1 MSELDISERQTHG
14 VTILDMN
21 GEITSDGGSRELRT
35 TIRRLLEEGK
45 KHVLL
50 NLGGVTVIDS
60 SGISELVSGFSELDR
75 HQGRLHLLNL
85 SEKISNLLA
94 ITRLLTV
101 FDSYENEETA
111 LESFGG
117 ILKGITVMSDYKIF
131 GSPTELQSLPDGV
144 TVKKTYA
151 AFSIVSVPDDLIDD
165 IRGRFP
171 IEKLESSSP
180 SSDPVA
186 PSGLASAWAGN
197 PSEAREHVI
206 RFAGPVETDW
216 KEKLAELGV
225 TVRRSIGSAA
235 LVVSTDDDQALQKV
249 RDLEEVAQVD
259 PYVPVFRL
267 SDRFLKGVSETPSEE
282 AIADAHVKAVTD
294 NEQATSSRELVL
306 PGILMASFF
315 TPEDRERAEEQLK
328 MHGVR
333 IAERVGNR
341 RLMLDVTEAQDV
353 GEALNTIAEQR
364 GLRVLEEQSLKT
376 VSNDVARSVI
386 GAGVV
391 SSNPGGLSLTGKG
404 EIIAVADTGL
414 DTGNQATLHLDFK
427 GRLRFI
433 KSYPIT
439 PAYSSLV
446 TNPGGDDGPA
456 DMYSGHGTHV
466 SGSVLGDGEQARALG
481 LSPIAGMAPGA
492 ELVFQ
497 AIEQT
502 PKWTSKA
509 TLSFLLQGKKVPVS
523 GLFGIPQN
531 LRDLFADA
539 YAQGARIHSNSWGG
553 GLPGTYDL
561 QCEDLDRFVW
571 EHPDFL
577 VLVAAGNS
585 GKNSSAAS
593 KSIDQM
599 SVDSPGTA
607 KNALTVGASEN
618 DRNTEFSDTY
628 GAWWSKSFPN
638 PPFQKDSMVDSVDDI
653 VAFSSR
659 GPCANGRRKPDLIAP
674 GTFILSTRSSQ
685 IAPNNFA
692 WAAFPPAKD
701 HYMFMGGTSMA
712 TPLVAGSAALA
723 REYLR
728 QKQHIP
734 QPSAAL
740 LKAVLIHSAQYIRY
754 RYPHMSSTSPAD
766 NEQGWGRIKLSS
778 VLSPPPPTRIIFR
791 DESKGLKTGDER
803 SFRVTV
809 NNSSVPLRA
818 TLVYSDFPS
827 DSSANGALVNNLNLI
842 ALDPNGKFYL
852 GNDFNGSGTPDRVN
866 NVEGVII
873 DSPITGEWT
882 LRVVASEVQEGEQGF
897 ALVVSG
903 GGLSAV

>member
-1 MSELDISERQTHG
+1 MAFAGT
-14 VTILDMN
+14 
-21 GEITSDGGSRELRT
+21 
-35 TIRRLLEEGK
+35 
-45 KHVLL
+45 
-50 NLGGVTVIDS
+50 
-60 SGISELVSGFSELDR
+60 
-75 HQGRLHLLNL
+75 
-85 SEKISNLLA
+85 
-94 ITRLLTV
+94 
-101 FDSYENEETA
+101 
-111 LESFGG
+111 
-117 ILKGITVMSDYKIF
+117 LKGIAVMSDYKIF
-131 GSPTELQSLPDGV
+131 CSPTELENLPQGIKI
-144 TVKKTYA
+144 KKSYA
-151 AFSIVSVPDDLIDD
+151 AFSIVSVPDDLIDE
-165 IRGRFP
+165 IRERCP
-171 IEKLESSSP
+171 VEKLEPSSP
-180 SSDPVA
+180 APTQGTEFGLESAPAGDSS
-186 PSGLASAWAGN
+186 G
-197 PSEAREHVI
+197 AREHVI
-206 RFAGPVETDW
+206 RFAGPIETGW
-216 KEKLAELGV
+216 KETLEGMGV
-225 TVRRSIGSAA
+225 KIRRSIGSSS

-249 RDLEEVAQVD
+249 RELEEVAQVD
-259 PYVPVFRL
+259 PYAPVLRL
-267 SDRFLKGVSETPSEE
+267 TDRFLKGVKETPSEE
-282 AIADAHVKAVTD
+282 AIAEAHLKAVT
-294 NEQATSSRELVL
+294 NTEQATSSRELVL

-328 MHGVR
+328 IHGVR
-333 IAERVGNR
+333 IAEKVGNR
-341 RLMLDVTEAQDV
+341 RLMLDVTDATDIDEAV
-353 GEALNTIAEQR
+353 NAIAEQR

-376 VSNDVARSVI
+376 VSNNVARSLI

-414 DTGNQATLHLDFK
+414 DTGNEATLHLDFK

-433 KSYPIT
+433 KSYPIA
-439 PAYSSLV
+439 PVYSSRI

-456 DMYSGHGTHV
+456 DRYSGHGTHV
-466 SGSVLGDGEQARALG
+466 SGSVLGSGNQAEALG

-509 TLSFLLQGKKVPVS
+509 TLELLRQGKKVPVS

-531 LRDLFADA
+531 LRDLFSDA

-553 GLPGTYDL
+553 GRPGEYDS

-577 VLVAAGNS
+577 ILVAAGNA

-593 KSIDQM
+593 KSIDPT

-607 KNALTVGASEN
+607 KNALTVGACEN
-618 DRNTEFSDTY
+618 NRAAEFSDTY
-628 GAWWSKSFPN
+628 GAWWPNSFPN
-638 PPFQKDSMVDSVDDI
+638 SPFKNDAMVDSVDDI

-659 GPCANGRRKPDLIAP
+659 GPCADGRRKPDLIAP

-685 IAPNNFA
+685 IASNNFS

-728 QKQHIP
+728 QTENIP

-740 LKAVLIHSAQYIRY
+740 LKAVLIHSAQYIKY
-754 RYPHMSSTSPAD
+754 RFPHASSSASAD

-778 VLSPPPPTRIIFR
+778 VLSPAPPTRVIFH
-791 DESKGLKTGDER
+791 DESNGLTTGAER
-803 SFRVTV
+803 SFVVTV
-809 NNSSVPLRA
+809 NDSSVPLRT

-827 DSSANGALVNNLNLI
+827 DGSPNSALVNNLNLLV
-842 ALDPNGKFYL
+842 LDPDGKFHL
-852 GNDFNGSGTPDRVN
+852 GNDFKQSGTPDRVN

-873 DSPITGEWT
+873 DSPKTGNWT
-882 LRVVASEVQEGEQGF
+882 VKIVASEVQEGKQGF

-903 GGLSAV
+903 GGLSLA